1 MLSNGQDFYGQ
12 RLLKQSH
19 ASKHVSHHIIII
31 HMFHTIARG
40 EKEDRKGK

>member
-1 MLSNGQDFYGQ
+1 MSKIFMGTDYWNSLM
-12 RLLKQSH
+12 H
-19 ASKHVSHHIIII
+19 ISKHVSHHIIII